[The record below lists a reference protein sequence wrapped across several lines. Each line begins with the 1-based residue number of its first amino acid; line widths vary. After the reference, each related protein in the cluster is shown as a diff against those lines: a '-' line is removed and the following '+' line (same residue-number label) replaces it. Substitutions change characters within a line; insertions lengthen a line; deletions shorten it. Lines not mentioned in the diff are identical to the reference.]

1 MIYEIAQI
9 EIRPGAES
17 AFEAAV
23 AQAAP
28 HFKSA
33 KGCLSLALERGVEHP
48 STYRLV
54 VGWETVEDH
63 MVTFR
68 ESDGFQVWRAL
79 ASPHFAAPPQVVH
92 VSRVL
97 SAF

>member
-9 EIRPGAES
+9 EIKPGAGA

-23 AQAAP
+23 AQAAS
-28 HFKSA
+28 HFRSA

-48 STYRLV
+48 STYRLI

-68 ESDGFQVWRAL
+68 ESDNFQVWRSL
-79 ASPHFAAPPQVVH
+79 ASPHFASPPQVVH

>member
-9 EIRPGAES
+9 EIKPGAEP
-17 AFEAAV
+17 AFEDAV

-28 HFKSA
+28 HFRSA
-33 KGCLSLALERGVEHP
+33 TGCLSLALERGIEHP
-48 STYRLV
+48 STYRLI

-63 MVTFR
+63 TATFR
-68 ESDGFQVWRAL
+68 ESEHFQAWRAL

-97 SAF
+97 TAF